1 MVPASW
7 QKPLRTALV
16 PIVCVLVGAGSGCSM
31 IMSAATESLANS
43 VSAGILNSE
52 DPETVR
58 DGAPAYLILIDGLL
72 QNDPDNEGLL
82 RAAATL
88 NGSYASGFV
97 EDVERRR
104 RMAAKALQFAIRAM
118 CRIDGRM
125 CEPRA
130 VPYDEF
136 DIWLA
141 GLEQKHVPGVYSLGT
156 AWAGWIQAN
165 AEDFNAI
172 ADLARVKGI
181 MTRVVELDESYDFG
195 GPHLYLGVLE
205 TLLPPAMGGKP
216 EIGRRHFE
224 RAIELS
230 DGRNLMAKVLFAQQ
244 YARLVFDRELHDSLL
259 MEVLSSDPHAD
270 GMTLTNVVAQGD
282 AEVLL
287 AGSDDYF

>member
-1 MVPASW
+1 
-7 QKPLRTALV
+7 
-16 PIVCVLVGAGSGCSM
+16 M
-31 IMSAATESLANS
+31 IMSAATASLADS

-88 NGSYASGFV
+88 NGSYTRFV

-104 RMAAKALQFAIRAM
+104 RMATRALQFAIRAM
-118 CRIDGRM
+118 CRIDKRM
-125 CEPRA
+125 CEPRS
-130 VPYDEF
+130 VPYDDF
-136 DIWLA
+136 DVWLA
-141 GLEQKHVPGVYSLGT
+141 GLELKHVPGVYSLGT
-156 AWAGWIQAN
+156 AWAGWIQVHT
-165 AEDFNAI
+165 EDFNAI
-172 ADLARVKGI
+172 ADLPRVKGI

-195 GPHLYLGVLE
+195 GPHLYMGVLE

-216 EIGRRHFE
+216 EIGRAHFE

-230 DGRNLMAKVLFAQQ
+230 NGRNLMAKVMFAQQ

-259 MEVLSSDPHAD
+259 AEVLSSDPHAN
-270 GMTLTNVVAQGD
+270 GLTLVNVVAQED
-282 AEVLL
+282 AEALL